1 MRTSSQETSQEVL
14 DNTASL
20 TGGLTGFSQ
29 AKPSGRYPVIASIEN
44 HKVILL
50 CMLHLLAL
58 SSPLLHGPK
67 PKQLRSAPRH
77 MAAKHCP
84 LLHATRQGV
93 PMTGRSNLLVGALL
107 LDVGFAW
114 FAHSVKSLLLEAR
127 VRGGHPVNRK
137 RLGWLSA
144 HLKKYPTQHLSPQ
157 TQSNFGP
164 DI

>member
-20 TGGLTGFSQ
+20 TGRLT
-29 AKPSGRYPVIASIEN
+29 E
-44 HKVILL
+44 VILL
-50 CMLHLLAL
+50 CMLHVLAL
-58 SSPLLHGPK
+58 SSPLPHGPK

-77 MAAKHCP
+77 MSAKHCP

-93 PMTGRSNLLVGALL
+93 PMTGRSNLLIGALL